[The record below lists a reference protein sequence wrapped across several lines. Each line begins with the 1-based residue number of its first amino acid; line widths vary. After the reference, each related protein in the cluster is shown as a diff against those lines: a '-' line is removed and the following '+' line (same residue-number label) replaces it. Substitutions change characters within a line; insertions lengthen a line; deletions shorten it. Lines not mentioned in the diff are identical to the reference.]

1 MYEYDLIL
9 EELNERVE
17 CGELTLEEAELI
29 NDYAYDKYVIE
40 KEKNKETDDAR
51 TEENKKRKLGEKL
64 HKLSPAYRADKLID
78 KVDGKFDKI
87 DDAFD
92 KINDKLDEKDDERWR
107 QRLDDHD
114 KEWKSKTKEMDE
126 KEKRMRRK
134 MLLHPIKF
142 RRNIK
147 RDVKKYNKK

>member
-9 EELNERVE
+9 EELNERVACE
-17 CGELTLEEAELI
+17 ELTLEEAELI

-40 KEKNKETDDAR
+40 KDKEKNEDTDDAR
-51 TEENKKRKLGEKL
+51 TEEDKKRKLGEKL
-64 HKLSPAYRADKLID
+64 YKLSPAYRADKFI
-78 KVDGKFDKI
+78 DKI

-92 KINDKLDEKDDERWR
+92 KIDEKDDERWR
-107 QRLDDHD
+107 QRLDAHD
-114 KEWKSKTKEMDE
+114 KEWESKTKEMDE

-142 RRNIK
+142 RRDIK
-147 RDVKKYNKK
+147 REVKKYNKN